1 MSEIE
6 LSRAVERA
14 LVARNPR
21 QMQSLQAA
29 LEPGYCL
36 RAAQMLRDV
45 KDAVIIGTG
54 FPVAGSFETDGPVGA
69 IALYQALETLG
80 AEPWLA
86 CAPPLAD
93 LISSDY
99 RVLPLSNTNV
109 DQATAEARAALENL
123 KPGAIVSIERPGL
136 TDDGKYYNMRGVDIT
151 EFCGVFDPYV
161 TECDCPSIGI
171 GDGGNEI
178 GMGKVRDAVASLSIR
193 GAVTPCD
200 ELVIADVSNWG
211 AYALILFLGRWAG
224 KDLLNDIAPLEIL
237 SYLSNLGS
245 VDGVTGEN
253 TLTEDGMPAD
263 EGLALIEE
271 LRLLADGA
279 LATD

>member
-1 MSEIE
+1 MNDFE
-6 LSRAVERA
+6 LSCLVEDA

-21 QMQSLQAA
+21 QMQTLQAA

-36 RAAQMLRDV
+36 RAASLLRDIR
-45 KDAVIIGTG
+45 DPVIIGTG

-69 IALYQALETLG
+69 IALYRALEELG

-93 LISSDY
+93 LISGDY
-99 RVLPLSNTNV
+99 RVLGLSQTNV
-109 DQATAEARAALENL
+109 EQATREARAALAEL
-123 KPGAIVSIERPGL
+123 SPAAVVSIERPGL
-136 TDDGKYYNMRGVDIT
+136 TDDGRYYNMRGVDIT
-151 EFCGVFDPYV
+151 EQCGVFDPFV
-161 TECDCPSIGI
+161 TECRCPTIGV

-200 ELVIADVSNWG
+200 ELVVADVSNWG
-211 AYALILFLGRWAG
+211 AYGLILFLGQWAG
-224 KDLLNDIAPLEIL
+224 KDLLAEQAPLEVL
-237 SYLSNLGS
+237 EYLSSLGS

-271 LRLLADGA
+271 LRLLAEGA
-279 LATD
+279 LIDD

>member
-1 MSEIE
+1 VTELE
-6 LSRAVERA
+6 LSRLVEDA

-21 QMQSLQAA
+21 QMQTLQAA

-36 RAAQMLRDV
+36 RAAKLLRDV
-45 KDAVIIGTG
+45 AGPVIIGTG

-69 IALYQALETLG
+69 IALYKALEQLG

-93 LISSDY
+93 RIGGDY
-99 RVLPLSNTNV
+99 RVLGLSSTNLA
-109 DQATAEARAALENL
+109 QATQEARTALAELSPAAV
-123 KPGAIVSIERPGL
+123 VSIERPGL
-136 TDDGKYYNMRGVDIT
+136 TDDGRYYNMRGVDIT
-151 EFCGVFDPYV
+151 DQCGVFDPFI
-161 TECDCPSIGI
+161 TECECPSIGI

-178 GMGKVRDAVASLSIR
+178 GMGNVRDAVAALSIR

-200 ELVIADVSNWG
+200 ELVVADVSNWA
-211 AYALILFLGRWAG
+211 AYGLILFLGRWAG
-224 KDLLNDIAPLEIL
+224 KDLLAELAPLEVL
-237 SYLSNLGS
+237 EYLSALGS

-263 EGLALIEE
+263 EGLALIDE
-271 LRLLADGA
+271 LRLLTDGA
-279 LATD
+279 LIED